1 MGKILKY
8 FLVTLLSISLVTG
21 IISISFSQQKVAP
34 GQYATIAEYQKV
46 SGRKITKFNEAPQ
59 LADLAKQGKL
69 PSVEKRVSEE
79 PAVVEPIEEIGQY
92 GGSLQGPHL
101 GRAPQYT
108 RITYEPLVRWNLD
121 TDKVIPNVAK
131 SWKISNGGK
140 VITFYLRKGMKW
152 SDGEPFTADDII
164 FWYEDITLNKD
175 LTPVFPSWLI
185 AGGKPG
191 KVEKVDNYT
200 VRFVFDVPYT
210 FLLQR
215 IASGQDC
222 YAPKHYLKK
231 FHPKYTSMD
240 EIMKQAKEE
249 GFDAWYKLF
258 GTKATRWQ
266 NKDLPVVTAWKVV
279 TPLSDAVF
287 TAERNPYY
295 WKVDPA
301 GNQLP
306 YIDKIVWTL
315 SPDREVRVMK
325 HISGEASIGYYDTF
339 ESDYTIVMENQKKGG
354 YRVLKWLP
362 ALTNVGTLF
371 INQNVKDPVLKKLFT
386 NVQFRRAL
394 SLAINRNEI
403 AQLIYSGNAT
413 PRQAV
418 PFKGSPYY
426 EERFEKS
433 YIEYD
438 PKKASQMLDQVGLAK
453 RDKDGYRIGPD
464 GKTLEIL
471 IEVLPGIGPEPDIAE
486 MIKGYFRDVG
496 LKVSV
501 KTEETSLWVTR
512 AKAGE
517 QQIGLYASS
526 GAYYPL
532 LDPVWFFPVSDTCYW
547 APLCGLWYSSGGKSG
562 EEPSG
567 EIKQLLNIYDQAV
580 LAVGEKERTLLIKR
594 ALDIYSKNL
603 WTIGV
608 VAPNTRLVIVKNE
621 LRNVPEVTIHENI
634 NNCPGHT
641 NPEQWFF
648 KK

>member
-1 MGKILKY
+1 VGKILKY

>member
-1 MGKILKY
+1 MSKILKY

-21 IISISFSQQKVAP
+21 IISVSFSQQKVAP

-46 SGRKITKFNEAPQ
+46 SGKKITKFSEAPQ
-59 LADLAKQGKL
+59 LADLVKQGKL
-69 PSVEKRVSEE
+69 PSVEKRLSEE

-101 GRAPQYT
+101 GRSPQYT
-108 RITYEPLVRWNLD
+108 RITYEPLVRWNLE

-175 LTPVFPSWLI
+175 LTPVFPAWLI

-258 GTKATRWQ
+258 STKATRWQ
-266 NKDLPVVTAWKVV
+266 NKALPVVTAWKVI

-339 ESDYTIVMENQKKGG
+339 ESDYTIVIENQQKGG

-433 YIEYD
+433 YIEYN

-486 MIKGYFRDVG
+486 MIKGYFRNVG

-517 QQIGLYASS
+517 QQIGLYASA

-532 LDPVWFFPVSDTCYW
+532 LDPVWFFPVSDFCYW
-547 APLCGLWYSSGGKSG
+547 APLCGLWYSSNGKSG

-567 EIKQLLNIYDQAV
+567 EIKQLLNVYDQAV

-603 WTIGV
+603 WTIGI

>member
-1 MGKILKY
+1 MSKILKY

-21 IISISFSQQKVAP
+21 IISVSFSQQKVAP

-46 SGRKITKFNEAPQ
+46 SGKKITKFSEAPQ
-59 LADLAKQGKL
+59 LADLVKQGKL
-69 PSVEKRVSEE
+69 PSVEKRLSEE

-433 YIEYD
+433 YIEYN

-517 QQIGLYASS
+517 QQIGLYASA

-532 LDPVWFFPVSDTCYW
+532 LDPVWFFPVSDFCYW
-547 APLCGLWYSSGGKSG
+547 APLCGLWYSSNGKSG

-567 EIKQLLNIYDQAV
+567 EIKQLLNVYDQAV

-603 WTIGV
+603 WTIGI

>member
-1 MGKILKY
+1 MSKILKY

-21 IISISFSQQKVAP
+21 IISVSFSQQKVAP

-46 SGRKITKFNEAPQ
+46 SGRKITKFSEAPQ
-59 LADLAKQGKL
+59 LADLVKQGKL
-69 PSVEKRVSEE
+69 PSVEKRLSEE

-92 GGSLQGPHL
+92 GGSLQGPHV
-101 GRAPQYT
+101 GRSPQYT

-175 LTPVFPSWLI
+175 LTPVFPTWLI

-258 GTKATRWQ
+258 STKATRWQ
-266 NKDLPVVTAWKVV
+266 NKALPVVTAWKVI

-339 ESDYTIVMENQKKGG
+339 ESDYTIVMENQQKGG

-433 YIEYD
+433 YIEYN

-486 MIKGYFRDVG
+486 MIKGYFRNVG

-532 LDPVWFFPVSDTCYW
+532 LDPVWFFPVSDFCYW
-547 APLCGLWYSSGGKSG
+547 APLCGLWYSSNGKSG

-603 WTIGV
+603 WTIGI

>member
-1 MGKILKY
+1 VGKILKY

-21 IISISFSQQKVAP
+21 IISVSFSQQKVAP

>member
-1 MGKILKY
+1 MSKILKY

-21 IISISFSQQKVAP
+21 IISVSFSQQKVAP

-46 SGRKITKFNEAPQ
+46 SGKKITKFSEAPQ
-59 LADLAKQGKL
+59 LADLVKQGKL
-69 PSVEKRVSEE
+69 PSVEKRLSEE

-101 GRAPQYT
+101 GRSPQYT
-108 RITYEPLVRWNLD
+108 RITYEPLVRWNLE

-175 LTPVFPSWLI
+175 LTPVFPAWLI

-258 GTKATRWQ
+258 STKATRWQ
-266 NKDLPVVTAWKVV
+266 NKALPVVTAWKVI

-339 ESDYTIVMENQKKGG
+339 ESDYTIVMENQQKGG

-433 YIEYD
+433 YIEYN

-486 MIKGYFRDVG
+486 MIKGYFRNVG

-532 LDPVWFFPVSDTCYW
+532 LDPVWFFPVSDFCYW
-547 APLCGLWYSSGGKSG
+547 APLCGLWYSSNGKSG

-567 EIKQLLNIYDQAV
+567 EIKQLLNVYDQAV

-603 WTIGV
+603 WTIGI

>member
-1 MGKILKY
+1 MSKILKY

-21 IISISFSQQKVAP
+21 IISVSFSQQKVAP

-46 SGRKITKFNEAPQ
+46 SGRKITKFSEAPQ
-59 LADLAKQGKL
+59 LADLVKQGKL
-69 PSVEKRVSEE
+69 PSVEKRLSEE

-92 GGSLQGPHL
+92 GGSLQGPHV
-101 GRAPQYT
+101 GRSPQYT

-175 LTPVFPSWLI
+175 LTPVFPAWLI

-258 GTKATRWQ
+258 STKATRWQ
-266 NKDLPVVTAWKVV
+266 NKALPVVTAWKVI

-339 ESDYTIVMENQKKGG
+339 ESDYTIVMENQQKGG

-433 YIEYD
+433 YIEYN

-486 MIKGYFRDVG
+486 MIKGYFRNVG

-532 LDPVWFFPVSDTCYW
+532 LDPVWFFPVSDFCYW
-547 APLCGLWYSSGGKSG
+547 APLCGLWYSSNGKSG

-603 WTIGV
+603 WTIGI

>member
-1 MGKILKY
+1 MSKILKY

-21 IISISFSQQKVAP
+21 IISVSFSQQKVAP

-46 SGRKITKFNEAPQ
+46 SGKKITKFSEAPQ
-59 LADLAKQGKL
+59 LADLVKQGKL
-69 PSVEKRVSEE
+69 PSVEKRLSEE

-101 GRAPQYT
+101 GRSPQYT
-108 RITYEPLVRWNLD
+108 RITYEPLVRWNLE

-175 LTPVFPSWLI
+175 LTPVFPAWLI

-258 GTKATRWQ
+258 STKATRWQ
-266 NKDLPVVTAWKVV
+266 NKALPVVTAWKVI

-339 ESDYTIVMENQKKGG
+339 ESDYTIVMENQQKGG

-433 YIEYD
+433 YIEYN

-486 MIKGYFRDVG
+486 MIKGYFRNVG

-517 QQIGLYASS
+517 QQIGLYASA

-532 LDPVWFFPVSDTCYW
+532 LDPVWFFPVSDFCYW
-547 APLCGLWYSSGGKSG
+547 APLCGLWYSSNGKSG

-567 EIKQLLNIYDQAV
+567 EIKQLLNVYDQAV
-580 LAVGEKERTLLIKR
+580 LAVG
-594 ALDIYSKNL
+594 
-603 WTIGV
+603 
-608 VAPNTRLVIVKNE
+608 
-621 LRNVPEVTIHENI
+621 
-634 NNCPGHT
+634 
-641 NPEQWFF
+641 
-648 KK
+648 

>member
-1 MGKILKY
+1 VSKILKY

-21 IISISFSQQKVAP
+21 IISVSFSQQKVAP

-46 SGRKITKFNEAPQ
+46 SGKKITKFSEAPQ
-59 LADLAKQGKL
+59 LADLVKQGKL
-69 PSVEKRVSEE
+69 PSVEKRLSEE

-175 LTPVFPSWLI
+175 LTPVFPAWLI

-258 GTKATRWQ
+258 STKATRWQ
-266 NKDLPVVTAWKVV
+266 NKALPVVTAWKVI

-339 ESDYTIVMENQKKGG
+339 ESDYTIVMENQQKGG

-433 YIEYD
+433 YIEYN

-486 MIKGYFRDVG
+486 MIKGYFRNVG

-517 QQIGLYASS
+517 QQIGLYASA

-532 LDPVWFFPVSDTCYW
+532 LDPVWFFPVSDFCYW
-547 APLCGLWYSSGGKSG
+547 APLCGLWYSSNGKSG

-567 EIKQLLNIYDQAV
+567 EIKQLLNVYDQAV

-603 WTIGV
+603 WTIGI

>member
-1 MGKILKY
+1 MSKILKY

-21 IISISFSQQKVAP
+21 IISVSFSQQKVAP

-46 SGRKITKFNEAPQ
+46 SGKKITKFSEAPQ
-59 LADLAKQGKL
+59 LADLVKQGKL
-69 PSVEKRVSEE
+69 PSVEKRLSEE

-101 GRAPQYT
+101 GRSPQYT
-108 RITYEPLVRWNLD
+108 RITYEPLVRWNLE

-175 LTPVFPSWLI
+175 LTPVFPAWLI

-222 YAPKHYLKK
+222 YAPKHYLKQ

-258 GTKATRWQ
+258 STKATRWQ
-266 NKDLPVVTAWKVV
+266 NKALPVVTAWKVI

-339 ESDYTIVMENQKKGG
+339 ESDYTIVMENQQKGG

-433 YIEYD
+433 YIEYN

-486 MIKGYFRDVG
+486 MIKGYFRNVG

-532 LDPVWFFPVSDTCYW
+532 LDPVWFFPVSDFCYW
-547 APLCGLWYSSGGKSG
+547 APLCGLWYSSNGKSG

-567 EIKQLLNIYDQAV
+567 EIKQLLNVYDQAV

-603 WTIGV
+603 WTIGI

>member
-1 MGKILKY
+1 VSKILKY

-21 IISISFSQQKVAP
+21 IISVSFSQQKVAP

-46 SGRKITKFNEAPQ
+46 SGKKITKFSEAPQ
-59 LADLAKQGKL
+59 LADLVKQGKL
-69 PSVEKRVSEE
+69 PSVEKRLSEE

-101 GRAPQYT
+101 GRSPQYT
-108 RITYEPLVRWNLD
+108 RITYEPLVRWNLE

-175 LTPVFPSWLI
+175 LTPVFPAWLI

-258 GTKATRWQ
+258 STKATRWQ
-266 NKDLPVVTAWKVV
+266 NKALPVVTAWKVI

-339 ESDYTIVMENQKKGG
+339 ESDYTIVMENQQKGG

-433 YIEYD
+433 YIEYN

>member
-1 MGKILKY
+1 MSKILKY

-21 IISISFSQQKVAP
+21 IISVSFSQQKVAP

-46 SGRKITKFNEAPQ
+46 SGKKITKFSEAPQ
-59 LADLAKQGKL
+59 LADLVKQGKL
-69 PSVEKRVSEE
+69 PSVEKRLSEE

-101 GRAPQYT
+101 GRSPQYT
-108 RITYEPLVRWNLD
+108 RITYEPLVRWNLE

-175 LTPVFPSWLI
+175 LTPVFPAWLI

-258 GTKATRWQ
+258 STKATRWQ
-266 NKDLPVVTAWKVV
+266 NKALPVVTAWKVI

-339 ESDYTIVMENQKKGG
+339 ESDYTIVMENQQKGG

-433 YIEYD
+433 YIEYN